1 MPQLLDDA
9 RVLITGGTGSL
20 GQALTRRIL
29 RGELGMPRT
38 VIVFSRCEAKQYSM
52 KAAWEQ
58 AHRATDDIYYDN
70 FRQLLQFWIGDVRD
84 RDTVERVVS
93 RSDIVFHTAAMKQVP
108 TCEYFP
114 LEAAATNING
124 AENVV
129 RAAQS
134 REHVR
139 LVIGVSTD
147 KACKPINVMGMTKAV
162 QERVLVEGNLGQE
175 HCRMVAVRNG
185 NVIGSRGSVIPLFR
199 HQIASGGPLTITDS
213 EMTRFLLTLDQA
225 VDTIFAT
232 AQAARQGEIFVARTP
247 SARITDVAAALIGER
262 PIELV
267 ETGIRPGEKLHE
279 ELISDEEARRTVSRD
294 GHFVLRP
301 LLPEL
306 ADTEEPVA
314 LTAAYSSAENLVHG
328 AALREL
334 LDGAVTPVDAAMA
347 GI

>member
-1 MPQLLDDA
+1 MPPLLEDA

-52 KAAWEQ
+52 KAGWKQ

-84 RDTVERVVS
+84 RDTVDRVLS

-114 LEAAATNING
+114 LEAAATNITG
-124 AENVV
+124 AANVV
-129 RAAQS
+129 HAAQS
-134 REHVR
+134 HDHVR
-139 LVIGVSTD
+139 LVLGVSTD
-147 KACKPINVMGMTKAV
+147 KACKPINVMGMTKSI
-162 QERVLVEGNLGQE
+162 QERVLVEGNLGQD

-185 NVIGSRGSVIPLFR
+185 NVISSRGSVIPLFR
-199 HQIASGGPLTITDS
+199 HQIATGGPVTVTDP

-225 VDTIFAT
+225 VDAIFAA
-232 AQAARQGEIFVARTP
+232 AQEARQAEIFVPRTA
-247 SARITDVAAALIGER
+247 SARIADVASALIGER
-262 PIELV
+262 DIEVV

-279 ELISDEEARRTVSRD
+279 ELISGEEAPRTTER
-294 GHFVLRP
+294 GGYYVLGS

-306 ADTEEPVA
+306 AGPAERPA
-314 LTAAYSSAENLVHG
+314 LSGAYSSADNLIELAAVH
-328 AALREL
+328 EL
-334 LDGAVTPVDAAMA
+334 LDGAGTHVDAAIA